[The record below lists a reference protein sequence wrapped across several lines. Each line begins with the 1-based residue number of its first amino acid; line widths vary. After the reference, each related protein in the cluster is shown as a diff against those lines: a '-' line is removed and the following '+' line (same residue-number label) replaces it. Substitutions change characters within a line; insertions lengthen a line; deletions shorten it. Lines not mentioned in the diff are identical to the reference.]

1 MNREYERP
9 EMAFRDIFED
19 ALNTNKYKGADEYQ
33 KDAARTIMTP
43 DDSDK
48 MLTHGLL
55 GLGSEVGEVLGIF
68 QKTYQGHK
76 ADPEHLIKEIGDVL
90 WMVAEICTACGFSM
104 SDVMKIN
111 IDKLWGRYP
120 DGFDPDK
127 SLHRKEGDI

>member
-1 MNREYERP
+1 MKNYERP
-9 EMAFRDIFED
+9 EMTFKDVFED

-43 DDSDK
+43 DNSDK

-55 GLGSEVGEVLGIF
+55 GLGSEVGEVQGIF

-76 ADPEHLIKEIGDVL
+76 VNPEHLIKELGDVL
-90 WMVAEICTACGFSM
+90 WMIAEICTACEFSM
-104 SDVMKIN
+104 GDVMKIN
-111 IDKLWGRYP
+111 IDKLWERYP

>member
-1 MNREYERP
+1 MRDYERP
-9 EMAFRDIFED
+9 EMTFRDIFED

-43 DDSDK
+43 DNLDK
-48 MLTHGLL
+48 MLTHGLH
-55 GLGSEVGEVLGIF
+55 GLASEVGEVHGIF
-68 QKTYQGHK
+68 QKTFQGHE
-76 ADPEHLIKEIGDVL
+76 ADPEHLIKELGDVL
-90 WMVAEICTACGFSM
+90 WMIAEICTACGFSM
-104 SDVMKIN
+104 SDIMKIN